1 MKKQKNGG
9 KNGRTETRLVG
20 TQWIDSSVSC
30 QTGAMP
36 NRPDFNKARAADHKD
51 QEIRDHRAPKKRG
64 VK

>member
-9 KNGRTETRLVG
+9 ENGRTEIRLVG
-20 TQWIDSSVSC
+20 TRWINSPVSS

-36 NRPDFNKARAADHKD
+36 NRPDFNKARAVDYKD
-51 QEIRDHRAPKKRG
+51 QEIRDHRAPRKRG